1 MHRIDKPLPI
11 FRLQVG
17 EVKIQLI
24 GGAPQVWA
32 RIALMTEEGITLG
45 DTTYTAI
52 SEESMELINKLSL
65 QLEKDY
71 EKTLRNTNYQQWEEE
86 QEKPI
91 ENETIDY
98 SSDWS
103 FT

>member
-17 EVKIQLI
+17 EIKIQLI

-32 RIALMTEEGITLG
+32 RIALMTEEGVTLG

-52 SEESMELINKLSL
+52 SEESMELINKLSQ

-71 EKTLRNTNYQQWEEE
+71 EKTLRNPNYQQWEEE
-86 QEKPI
+86 QDKPI
-91 ENETIDY
+91 ENENIDY
-98 SSDWS
+98 SNDWS

>member
-1 MHRIDKPLPI
+1 MHRIEKPLPI

-17 EVKIQLI
+17 EIKIQLI

-45 DTTYTAI
+45 DTTYTVI
-52 SEESMELINKLSL
+52 SEESMALINKLSQ
-65 QLEKDY
+65 QLENDY
-71 EKTLRNTNYQQWEEE
+71 ENVLRNPDYKQWESE
-86 QEKPI
+86 QDKPI
-91 ENETIDY
+91 EKESIDY
-98 SSDWS
+98 TSDWE